1 MIQLTSKIFRR
12 TAALAA
18 AAALGLSVT
27 AGALFGTKKT
37 EQAPEEAPVA
47 QELKIFTYRGIPYK
61 AQFLSQGG
69 QGGTLTYA
77 VDQAPRKGTVT
88 VDGDQFTY
96 TPDDGITGSD
106 SFTYTVSDGEGNQ
119 SLPATV
125 SVTIEKPRSGV
136 AYADTAGYDA
146 AAAAQYLAET
156 GVFVGAR
163 VGDQYYFE
171 PDRTV
176 NRGEFL
182 AMTLEAAGREVSPV
196 TMTGFCDDAAIPT
209 WAKAYASAAVSDG
222 VVKGSVTDEGV
233 ALRAEEPITVNEAAA
248 MLDRVL
254 TLEDVDLAA
263 WYPGRE
269 AQSAWCAQAV
279 DNLESAAVLSAG
291 SFGSAVMDAPLTRAG
306 AAQMLAA
313 ASALMENQEPGIFDW
328 LG

>member
-18 AAALGLSVT
+18 AAAIGLSVT

-196 TMTGFCDDAAIPT
+196 TMTGFCDDVAIPT

-279 DNLESAAVLSAG
+279 ANLESAAVLSAG